1 MDRPNELFELA
12 QKIADE
18 RPTFF
23 DKKGPGIGDRDTSKF
38 MEELKKR
45 TKDKFG
51 CNLAE
56 KLICRDNKSTVDFYF
71 REKETIVEV
80 ALSLHN
86 SLSEFEKDIIKA
98 ILAVQVGGHPVK
110 KLLFVSKPEAE
121 KRHEAPLSRS
131 IISWVKKDYGI
142 EVEIKELTHL
152 QSRKPSIVD
161 LETTGLNPSSDR
173 RFATSKDIQIE
184 VAFR

>member
-1 MDRPNELFELA
+1 MGRPDELFELA

-45 TKDKFG
+45 AKDKFG
-51 CNLAE
+51 CDLAE
-56 KLICRDNKSTVDFYF
+56 QPICGDNNSTVDFYF
-71 REKETIVEV
+71 REEETIVEV
-80 ALSLHN
+80 ALSLRN

-98 ILAVQVGGHPVK
+98 ILALKVGGHPVR

-121 KRHEAPLSRS
+121 KRHEEPLSRS
-131 IISWVKKDYGI
+131 IVSWVKKDYGI
-142 EVEIKELTHL
+142 DVEIKEL
-152 QSRKPSIVD
+152 
-161 LETTGLNPSSDR
+161 
-173 RFATSKDIQIE
+173 A
-184 VAFR
+184 